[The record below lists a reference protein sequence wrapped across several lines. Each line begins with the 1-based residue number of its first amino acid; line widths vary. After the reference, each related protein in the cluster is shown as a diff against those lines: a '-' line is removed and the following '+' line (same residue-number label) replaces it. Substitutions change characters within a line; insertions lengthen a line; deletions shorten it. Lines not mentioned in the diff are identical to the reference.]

1 MRVIFSKAT
10 QNPVFKRGFLP
21 ENNKNPQNSTAER
34 TMARVAA
41 HGNTNLQHTP
51 GVIMKKTLLLTALA
65 ATCAAA
71 QTESPAL
78 APEGYT
84 LEKVTILSR
93 HGIRAPLVGY
103 GSALAEATPHTW
115 TPWKTEGGHL
125 TPRGGELETR
135 LAHYMDEWF
144 DAVGLIKKDSCP
156 TTDQLLV
163 YANSLPR
170 TIDTGK
176 NFVKGAFPDCDI
188 TVHNLEE
195 VGKMDNT
202 FNPIVRSP
210 VDDAFV
216 AKAEKSIDDM
226 LGEGGFAKL
235 NERLAKNYQ
244 ILETVLDY
252 DHSATCEKEK
262 QCDLEKMPNSLT
274 FAQNKEPGTKGP
286 LRNGTGAA
294 DSFILQY
301 YEGYPAN
308 EVAWGKIET
317 PEQWQAIVDLKNIY
331 TDVLFTAPVLAK
343 EAASP
348 LLAFIQN
355 SFADHG
361 YQHPLIKDAQKAKV
375 TLLVGHDSNVASLLA
390 LLQTAPYQLPEQ
402 YEKTPI
408 SGKVLFE
415 QWRDKD
421 GKALLKIEYIY
432 QTTPQLR
439 EDSELSLKN
448 PPQHVTLKL
457 EGCPTDANG
466 FCPMDD
472 FNRVA
477 DAALKP

>member
-1 MRVIFSKAT
+1 
-10 QNPVFKRGFLP
+10 
-21 ENNKNPQNSTAER
+21 
-34 TMARVAA
+34 MARVAA

-51 GVIMKKTLLLTALA
+51 GVIMKKTLLLTALAA

-176 NFVKGAFPDCDI
+176 NFVKGAFPNCDI

-448 PPQHVTLKL
+448 PPQHVVLKL

>member
-1 MRVIFSKAT
+1 
-10 QNPVFKRGFLP
+10 
-21 ENNKNPQNSTAER
+21 
-34 TMARVAA
+34 MARVAA

-51 GVIMKKTLLLTALA
+51 GVIMKKTLLLTALAA

-125 TPRGGELETR
+125 TPRGGELETS

-226 LGEGGFAKL
+226 LGNGGFAKL

-343 EAASP
+343 ETAAP

-361 YQHPLIKDAQKAKV
+361 YQHPLIKDAQNAKV
-375 TLLVGHDSNVASLLA
+375 ALLVGHDSNVASLLA
-390 LLQTAPYQLPEQ
+390 LLQAAPYELPDQ

-448 PPQHVTLKL
+448 PPQHVVLKL

-472 FNRVA
+472 FNRIA

>member
-1 MRVIFSKAT
+1 
-10 QNPVFKRGFLP
+10 
-21 ENNKNPQNSTAER
+21 
-34 TMARVAA
+34 MARVAA

-65 ATCAAA
+65 AACVAA
-71 QTESPAL
+71 QAENTTL

-176 NFVKGAFPDCDI
+176 SFVKGAFPGCDLP
-188 TVHNLEE
+188 VHNLEE

-361 YQHPLIKDAQKAKV
+361 YQHPLIKDAQKAKI

>member
-1 MRVIFSKAT
+1 
-10 QNPVFKRGFLP
+10 
-21 ENNKNPQNSTAER
+21 
-34 TMARVAA
+34 MARVAA

-51 GVIMKKTLLLTALA
+51 GVIMKKPLLLTALAA

-188 TVHNLEE
+188 TVHNLEKI
-195 VGKMDNT
+195 GTMDNT

-226 LGEGGFAKL
+226 LGDGGFAKL

>member
-1 MRVIFSKAT
+1 
-10 QNPVFKRGFLP
+10 
-21 ENNKNPQNSTAER
+21 
-34 TMARVAA
+34 MARVAA

-51 GVIMKKTLLLTALA
+51 GVIMKKPLLLTALAA

-144 DAVGLIKKDSCP
+144 DAVGLIKKDSWP

-448 PPQHVTLKL
+448 PPQHVVLKL

>member
-1 MRVIFSKAT
+1 
-10 QNPVFKRGFLP
+10 
-21 ENNKNPQNSTAER
+21 
-34 TMARVAA
+34 MARVAA
-41 HGNTNLQHTP
+41 HGNTNQQHTL

-65 ATCAAA
+65 AACVAA
-71 QTESPAL
+71 QAENTTL

-135 LAHYMDEWF
+135 LAPYMDEWF

-448 PPQHVTLKL
+448 PPQHVVLKL

>member
-1 MRVIFSKAT
+1 
-10 QNPVFKRGFLP
+10 
-21 ENNKNPQNSTAER
+21 
-34 TMARVAA
+34 MARVAA
-41 HGNTNLQHTP
+41 HGNTNLQHTL

-65 ATCAAA
+65 AATCATA

-448 PPQHVTLKL
+448 PPQHVVLKL

>member
-1 MRVIFSKAT
+1 
-10 QNPVFKRGFLP
+10 
-21 ENNKNPQNSTAER
+21 
-34 TMARVAA
+34 MARVAA

-65 ATCAAA
+65 AACVAA
-71 QTESPAL
+71 QAENTTL

-361 YQHPLIKDAQKAKV
+361 YQHPLIKDAQKARTV
-375 TLLVGHDSNVASLLA
+375 LLVGHDSNVASLLA

-448 PPQHVTLKL
+448 PPQHVVLKL

>member
-1 MRVIFSKAT
+1 
-10 QNPVFKRGFLP
+10 
-21 ENNKNPQNSTAER
+21 
-34 TMARVAA
+34 MARVAA

-51 GVIMKKTLLLTALA
+51 GVIMKKPLLLTALA
-65 ATCAAA
+65 AATCAAA
-71 QTESPAL
+71 QAESPAL

-176 NFVKGAFPDCDI
+176 NFVKGAFPNCDI

-448 PPQHVTLKL
+448 PPQHVVLKL

>member
-1 MRVIFSKAT
+1 
-10 QNPVFKRGFLP
+10 
-21 ENNKNPQNSTAER
+21 
-34 TMARVAA
+34 MARVAA
-41 HGNTNLQHTP
+41 HGNTNQQHTL

-65 ATCAAA
+65 AACVAA
-71 QTESPAL
+71 QAENTTL

>member
-1 MRVIFSKAT
+1 
-10 QNPVFKRGFLP
+10 
-21 ENNKNPQNSTAER
+21 
-34 TMARVAA
+34 MARVAA

-51 GVIMKKTLLLTALA
+51 GVIMKKPLLLTALAA

-176 NFVKGAFPDCDI
+176 NFVKGAFPNCDI

-448 PPQHVTLKL
+448 PPQRVTLKL

>member
-1 MRVIFSKAT
+1 
-10 QNPVFKRGFLP
+10 
-21 ENNKNPQNSTAER
+21 
-34 TMARVAA
+34 MARVAA
-41 HGNTNLQHTP
+41 HGNTNQQHTL

-65 ATCAAA
+65 AACVAA
-71 QTESPAL
+71 QAENTTL

-274 FAQNKEPGTKGP
+274 FAHNKEPGTKGP

-448 PPQHVTLKL
+448 PPQHVVLKL

>member
-1 MRVIFSKAT
+1 
-10 QNPVFKRGFLP
+10 
-21 ENNKNPQNSTAER
+21 
-34 TMARVAA
+34 MARVAA

-65 ATCAAA
+65 AATCAAA
-71 QTESPAL
+71 QAESPAF

-103 GSALAEATPHTW
+103 GSAHAEATPHTW

-301 YEGYPAN
+301 YEGYPAK

>member
-1 MRVIFSKAT
+1 
-10 QNPVFKRGFLP
+10 
-21 ENNKNPQNSTAER
+21 
-34 TMARVAA
+34 MARVAA

-51 GVIMKKTLLLTALA
+51 GVIMKKPLLLTALAA

-176 NFVKGAFPDCDI
+176 NFVKGAFPNCDI

>member
-1 MRVIFSKAT
+1 
-10 QNPVFKRGFLP
+10 
-21 ENNKNPQNSTAER
+21 
-34 TMARVAA
+34 MARVAA

-51 GVIMKKTLLLTALA
+51 GVIMKKPLLLTALAA

-448 PPQHVTLKL
+448 PPQHVVLKL

>member
-1 MRVIFSKAT
+1 
-10 QNPVFKRGFLP
+10 
-21 ENNKNPQNSTAER
+21 
-34 TMARVAA
+34 MARVAA
-41 HGNTNLQHTP
+41 HGNTNLQHTL

-65 ATCAAA
+65 AACVAA
-71 QTESPAL
+71 QAENTTL

-448 PPQHVTLKL
+448 PPQHVVLKL

>member
-1 MRVIFSKAT
+1 
-10 QNPVFKRGFLP
+10 
-21 ENNKNPQNSTAER
+21 
-34 TMARVAA
+34 MARVAA

-51 GVIMKKTLLLTALA
+51 GVIMKKTLLLTALAA

-176 NFVKGAFPDCDI
+176 NFVKGAFPNCDI

>member
-1 MRVIFSKAT
+1 
-10 QNPVFKRGFLP
+10 
-21 ENNKNPQNSTAER
+21 
-34 TMARVAA
+34 MARVAA

-65 ATCAAA
+65 AATCAAA
-71 QTESPAL
+71 QAESPAL

-176 NFVKGAFPDCDI
+176 NFVKGAFPDGDI

-361 YQHPLIKDAQKAKV
+361 YQHPLIKDAQKAKI

-448 PPQHVTLKL
+448 PPQHVVLKL

>member
-1 MRVIFSKAT
+1 
-10 QNPVFKRGFLP
+10 
-21 ENNKNPQNSTAER
+21 
-34 TMARVAA
+34 
-41 HGNTNLQHTP
+41 
-51 GVIMKKTLLLTALA
+51 MKKTLLLTALA
-65 ATCAAA
+65 VATCAAA

-244 ILETVLDY
+244 NLETVLDY

-439 EDSELSLKN
+439 EDSELSLKK

>member
-1 MRVIFSKAT
+1 
-10 QNPVFKRGFLP
+10 
-21 ENNKNPQNSTAER
+21 
-34 TMARVAA
+34 MARVAA

-65 ATCAAA
+65 AACVAA
-71 QTESPAL
+71 QAENSTL

-301 YEGYPAN
+301 YEGYPAK

-477 DAALKP
+477 EAALKP

>member
-1 MRVIFSKAT
+1 
-10 QNPVFKRGFLP
+10 
-21 ENNKNPQNSTAER
+21 
-34 TMARVAA
+34 
-41 HGNTNLQHTP
+41 
-51 GVIMKKTLLLTALA
+51 MKKTLLLTALA
-65 ATCAAA
+65 AATCAAA
-71 QTESPAL
+71 QAESPAL

-176 NFVKGAFPDCDI
+176 NFVKGAFPNCDI

-226 LGEGGFAKL
+226 LGKGGFAKL

-448 PPQHVTLKL
+448 PPQHVVLKL

>member
-1 MRVIFSKAT
+1 
-10 QNPVFKRGFLP
+10 
-21 ENNKNPQNSTAER
+21 
-34 TMARVAA
+34 MARVAA
-41 HGNTNLQHTP
+41 HGNTNLQHTL

-65 ATCAAA
+65 AACVAA
-71 QTESPAL
+71 QAENTTL

-294 DSFILQY
+294 DSFILRY

>member
-1 MRVIFSKAT
+1 
-10 QNPVFKRGFLP
+10 
-21 ENNKNPQNSTAER
+21 
-34 TMARVAA
+34 MARVAA

-301 YEGYPAN
+301 YEGYPEAD
-308 EVAWGKIET
+308 VAWGKIKTAE
-317 PEQWQAIVDLKNIY
+317 EWQAIVDLKNIY
-331 TDVLFTAPVLAK
+331 TDVLFTSPVIAK

-361 YQHPLIKDAQKAKV
+361 YDHPLIKDAQKARTV
-375 TLLVGHDSNVASLLA
+375 LLVGHDSNVASLLA
-390 LLQTAPYQLPEQ
+390 LLNTAPYQLPDQ

-421 GKALLKIEYIY
+421 GKALMKIEYLY
-432 QTTPQLR
+432 QSTQQLR
-439 EDSELSLKN
+439 DDSVLDEKN
-448 PPQHVTLKL
+448 PPQRVTLKL
-457 EGCPTDANG
+457 ADCPTDANG
-466 FCPMDD
+466 YCPMDD
-472 FNRVA
+472 FNRIVS
-477 DAALKP
+477 AALKP

>member
-1 MRVIFSKAT
+1 
-10 QNPVFKRGFLP
+10 
-21 ENNKNPQNSTAER
+21 
-34 TMARVAA
+34 MARVAA
-41 HGNTNLQHTP
+41 HGNTNLQHTL

-65 ATCAAA
+65 AACVAA
-71 QTESPAL
+71 QAENTTL

-188 TVHNLEE
+188 TVHNLEA

>member
-1 MRVIFSKAT
+1 
-10 QNPVFKRGFLP
+10 
-21 ENNKNPQNSTAER
+21 
-34 TMARVAA
+34 MARVAA

-65 ATCAAA
+65 AATCAAA
-71 QTESPAL
+71 QAESPAL

-188 TVHNLEE
+188 TVHNLEA

-466 FCPMDD
+466 FCPMAD